1 MKEINVEFERK
12 IQTTSTTSFMTYL
25 LNMIL
30 DDFGI

>member
-1 MKEINVEFERK
+1 MKDINVEFERK
-12 IQTTSTTSFMTYL
+12 KQTSTTPFMTYL